1 MQEVNIR
8 EANMQEANMQKI
20 YNCAVLGDPI
30 SHSLSPVLHNAAY
43 KALGLKNWQYSKK
56 KVSETEL
63 ADFISTLDD
72 SWKGLSLTMPLKKT
86 IMKLGTPCDYWSKAL
101 NVANTAIFT
110 SNPATALP
118 SQIELCNTDVS
129 GIITAFI
136 RSLHESICQVKK
148 AVIIGSGNTASS
160 AMAALI
166 EIAQASKLEQVQVI
180 ARTENDGSVK
190 GVERFN
196 NLLRAYCADST
207 NSRSIE
213 PCLENGEAESRE
225 VESRGAESR
234 EADSKYESVVGIEFP
249 TLSEEAL
256 AKFADYSAEKL
267 GAEKLSECDESLIL
281 KSISS
286 LDALRA
292 IAEADIVISTVPAH
306 VADGIAIA
314 LKAYCQNSCV
324 KSLGALLDVVYD
336 PRPSM
341 LLSAF
346 RQYGLGIG
354 GEEMLLYQALE
365 QVKLMTFE
373 YRNSEENSEESS
385 EEKSEEKTEV
395 SSENIFENDS
405 DKAADYDNPRD
416 CEYLSNCMR
425 KALQE
430 AL

>member
-1 MQEVNIR
+1 MS
-8 EANMQEANMQKI
+8 KI
-20 YNCAVLGDPI
+20 YHCAVLGNPI
-30 SHSLSPVLHNAAY
+30 AHSLSPVLHNAAY
-43 KALGLKNWQYSKK
+43 KALGLTNWQYSKE
-56 KVSETEL
+56 KVSEAEL
-63 ADFISTLDD
+63 ADFISNLDD

-86 IMKLGTPCDYWSKAL
+86 VMKLGTPCDYWSRVL

-110 SNPATALP
+110 SNPATASP

-129 GIITAFI
+129 GIIMAFI
-136 RSLHESICQVKK
+136 VALHERISGVKK

-166 EIAQASKLEQVQVI
+166 EIAQASKLEQVKVI

-196 NLLRAYCADST
+196 NLLRAYCADSP

-213 PCLENGEAESRE
+213 PCLESSENESSE
-225 VESRGAESR
+225 NKSSENESSEKKSNETDAN
-234 EADSKYESVVGIEFP
+234 YESVIGIEFP
-249 TLSEEAL
+249 KISEEIL
-256 AKFADYSAEKL
+256 K
-267 GAEKLSECDESLIL
+267 CDESLIL
-281 KSISS
+281 QSLSS
-286 LDALRA
+286 LDAIRA

-306 VADGIAIA
+306 VADGLAIA
-314 LKAYCQNSCV
+314 LKAYCKNRRV
-324 KSLGALLDVVYD
+324 KSLGTLLDVVYD

-341 LLSAF
+341 LLSAW

-373 YRNSEENSEESS
+373 YRNSKEEAEVKAEVKAEE
-385 EEKSEEKTEV
+385 ETEVKSEEETEV
-395 SSENIFENDS
+395 KSEVIAENISNNDS
-405 DKAADYDNPRD
+405 DKTEDYDNSKDPKD
-416 CEYLSNCMR
+416 LIDCMR

>member
-1 MQEVNIR
+1 MS
-8 EANMQEANMQKI
+8 KI
-20 YNCAVLGDPI
+20 YRCAVLGDPI

-43 KALGLKNWQYSKK
+43 KALGLTNWQYSKE
-56 KVSETEL
+56 KVSEAEL
-63 ADFISTLDD
+63 ADFISNLDD

-86 IMKLGTPCDYWSKAL
+86 VMKLGTPCDYWSKVL

-110 SNPATALP
+110 SNPATASP

-129 GIITAFI
+129 GIIMAFI
-136 RSLHESICQVKK
+136 QVLHEHISGVKK

-166 EIAQASKLEQVQVI
+166 EIAQASKLEQVKVV
-180 ARTENDGSVK
+180 ARTENDGRVK

-196 NLLRAYCADST
+196 NLLRAYCADSP

-213 PCLENGEAESRE
+213 PCLESSENESSE
-225 VESRGAESR
+225 NKSNETDAN
-234 EADSKYESVVGIEFP
+234 YESVIGIEFP
-249 TLSEEAL
+249 KISEEIL
-256 AKFADYSAEKL
+256 K
-267 GAEKLSECDESLIL
+267 CDESLIL
-281 KSISS
+281 QSLSS
-286 LDALRA
+286 LDAIRA

-306 VADGIAIA
+306 VADGLAIA
-314 LKAYCQNSCV
+314 LKAYCKNRRV
-324 KSLGALLDVVYD
+324 KSLGTLLDVVYD

-341 LLSAF
+341 LLSAW

-373 YRNSEENSEESS
+373 YRNSKEETGV
-385 EEKSEEKTEV
+385 KSEV
-395 SSENIFENDS
+395 IAENISNNDS
-405 DKAADYDNPRD
+405 DKTEDYDNSKDPKD
-416 CEYLSNCMR
+416 LIDCMR

>member
-1 MQEVNIR
+1 MP
-8 EANMQEANMQKI
+8 KI

-30 SHSLSPVLHNAAY
+30 DHSLSPVLHNAAY
-43 KALGLKNWQYSKK
+43 KALGLTDWQYSKK

-63 ADFISTLDD
+63 ADFIANLDD

-86 IMKLGTPCDYWSKAL
+86 VMKLGTPCDYWSKAL

-180 ARTENDGSVK
+180 ARTESDGSVK

-196 NLLRAYCADST
+196 NLLRAYCADSP

-213 PCLENGEAESRE
+213 PCLENGEAESAE
-225 VESRGAESR
+225 NESREAESR
-234 EADSKYESVVGIEFP
+234 EADSKYESVRGIEFP

-256 AKFADYSAEKL
+256 KKFADYSAEKL

-281 KSISS
+281 KSLSS
-286 LDALRA
+286 LDAIRA

-306 VADGIAIA
+306 VADGIALA
-314 LKAYCQNSCV
+314 LKAYCQNRRV
-324 KSLGALLDVVYD
+324 KKLGTLLDVVYD
-336 PRPSM
+336 PRPSR

-354 GEEMLLYQALE
+354 GEEMLLYQALA

-373 YRNSEENSEESS
+373 YRNSEE
-385 EEKSEEKTEV
+385 KSEVSSEV

>member
-1 MQEVNIR
+1 MP
-8 EANMQEANMQKI
+8 KI

-30 SHSLSPVLHNAAY
+30 DHSLSPVLHNAAY
-43 KALGLKNWQYSKK
+43 KALGLTDWQYSKK

-63 ADFISTLDD
+63 ADFISNLDD

-86 IMKLGTPCDYWSKAL
+86 VMRLGTPCDYWSKAL

-136 RSLHESICQVKK
+136 RTLHENIISVKK

-180 ARTENDGSVK
+180 ARTENAGSVK

-196 NLLRAYCADST
+196 NLLRAYCADSP

-225 VESRGAESR
+225 AESAENESREAESR
-234 EADSKYESVVGIEFP
+234 EADSKYESVRGIEFP

-256 AKFADYSAEKL
+256 KKFADYSVEKL

-281 KSISS
+281 KSLSS
-286 LDALRA
+286 LDAIRA

-306 VADGIAIA
+306 VADGIALA
-314 LKAYCQNSCV
+314 LKAYCQNRRV
-324 KSLGALLDVVYD
+324 KKLGTLLDVVYD

-373 YRNSEENSEESS
+373 YRNSKENFEN
-385 EEKSEEKTEV
+385 
-395 SSENIFENDS
+395 SSENDFENDFENDS
-405 DKAADYDNPRD
+405 DKATDYDNPKD
-416 CEYLSNCMR
+416 CEDLSNCMR

>member
-1 MQEVNIR
+1 MP
-8 EANMQEANMQKI
+8 KI

-43 KALGLKNWQYSKK
+43 KALGLTNWQYSKE
-56 KVSETEL
+56 KVSEAEL
-63 ADFISTLDD
+63 SDFISNLDD

-86 IMKLGTPCDYWSKAL
+86 VMKLGTPCDYWSKAL

-110 SNPATALP
+110 SNPATASP

-129 GIITAFI
+129 GIIMAFI
-136 RSLHESICQVKK
+136 VALHERISGVKK

-166 EIAQASKLEQVQVI
+166 EIAQASKLEQVKVV

-196 NLLRAYCADST
+196 NLLRAYCADSP

-213 PCLENGEAESRE
+213 PCLESSENESSE
-225 VESRGAESR
+225 KKSNETDAN
-234 EADSKYESVVGIEFP
+234 YESVIGIEFP
-249 TLSEEAL
+249 KISEEIL
-256 AKFADYSAEKL
+256 K
-267 GAEKLSECDESLIL
+267 CDESLIL
-281 KSISS
+281 QSLSS
-286 LDALRA
+286 LDAIRA

-306 VADGIAIA
+306 VADGLAIA
-314 LKAYCQNSCV
+314 LKAYCKNRRV
-324 KSLGALLDVVYD
+324 KSLGTLLDVVYD

-341 LLSAF
+341 LLSAW

-373 YRNSEENSEESS
+373 YRNSKEEA
-385 EEKSEEKTEV
+385 EV
-395 SSENIFENDS
+395 KAEVIAENISNNDS
-405 DKAADYDNPRD
+405 DKTEDYDNSKDPKD
-416 CEYLSNCMR
+416 LIDCMR

>member
-1 MQEVNIR
+1 MS
-8 EANMQEANMQKI
+8 KI
-20 YNCAVLGDPI
+20 YHCAVLGNPI
-30 SHSLSPVLHNAAY
+30 AHSLSPVLHNAAY
-43 KALGLKNWQYSKK
+43 KALGLTNWQYSKE

-63 ADFISTLDD
+63 ANFISQLDD

-86 IMKLGTPCDYWSKAL
+86 VMKLGTPCDYWSRVL

-110 SNPATALP
+110 SNPATASP

-129 GIITAFI
+129 GIIMAFI
-136 RSLHESICQVKK
+136 VALHERISGVKK

-166 EIAQASKLEQVQVI
+166 EIAQASKLEQVKVV

-196 NLLRAYCADST
+196 NLLRAYCADSP

-213 PCLENGEAESRE
+213 PCLESSENESSE
-225 VESRGAESR
+225 NKSSENESSEKKSNETDAN
-234 EADSKYESVVGIEFP
+234 YESVIGIEFP
-249 TLSEEAL
+249 KISEEIL
-256 AKFADYSAEKL
+256 K
-267 GAEKLSECDESLIL
+267 CDESLIL
-281 KSISS
+281 QSLSS
-286 LDALRA
+286 LDAIRA

-306 VADGIAIA
+306 VADGLAIA
-314 LKAYCQNSCV
+314 LKAYCKNRRV
-324 KSLGALLDVVYD
+324 KSLGTLLDVVYD

-341 LLSAF
+341 LLSAW

-373 YRNSEENSEESS
+373 YRNSKEEAEVKAEVKAEE
-385 EEKSEEKTEV
+385 ETEVKSEEETEV
-395 SSENIFENDS
+395 KSEVIAENISNNDS
-405 DKAADYDNPRD
+405 DKTEDYDNSKDPKD
-416 CEYLSNCMR
+416 LIDCMR

>member
-1 MQEVNIR
+1 MS
-8 EANMQEANMQKI
+8 KI
-20 YNCAVLGDPI
+20 YHCAVLGNPI
-30 SHSLSPVLHNAAY
+30 AHSLSPVLHNAAY
-43 KALGLKNWQYSKK
+43 KALGLTNWQYSKE

-63 ADFISTLDD
+63 ANFISQLDD

-86 IMKLGTPCDYWSKAL
+86 VMKLGTPCDYWSRVL

-110 SNPATALP
+110 SNPATASP

-129 GIITAFI
+129 GIIMAFI
-136 RSLHESICQVKK
+136 VALHERISGVKK

-166 EIAQASKLEQVQVI
+166 EIAQASKLEQVKVV

-196 NLLRAYCADST
+196 NLLRAYCADSP

-213 PCLENGEAESRE
+213 PCLESSENESSE
-225 VESRGAESR
+225 NKSSEKKSNETDAN
-234 EADSKYESVVGIEFP
+234 YESVIGIEFP
-249 TLSEEAL
+249 KISEEIL
-256 AKFADYSAEKL
+256 K
-267 GAEKLSECDESLIL
+267 CDESLIL
-281 KSISS
+281 QSLSS
-286 LDALRA
+286 LDAIRA

-306 VADGIAIA
+306 VADGLAIA
-314 LKAYCQNSCV
+314 LKAYCKNRRV
-324 KSLGALLDVVYD
+324 KSLGTLLDVVYD

-341 LLSAF
+341 LLSAW

-373 YRNSEENSEESS
+373 YRNSKEEAEVKAEVKAEE
-385 EEKSEEKTEV
+385 ETEIKSEV
-395 SSENIFENDS
+395 IAENISNNDS
-405 DKAADYDNPRD
+405 DKTEDYDNSKDPKD
-416 CEYLSNCMR
+416 LIDCMR

>member
-1 MQEVNIR
+1 MP
-8 EANMQEANMQKI
+8 KI

-43 KALGLKNWQYSKK
+43 KALGLTNWRYSKE
-56 KVSETEL
+56 KVSEAEL
-63 ADFISTLDD
+63 SDFISNLDD

-86 IMKLGTPCDYWSKAL
+86 VMKLGTPCDYWSKAL

-110 SNPATALP
+110 SNPATASP

-129 GIITAFI
+129 GIIMAFI
-136 RSLHESICQVKK
+136 QALHERITGVKK

-166 EIAQASKLEQVQVI
+166 EIAQASKLEQVKVV

-196 NLLRAYCADST
+196 NLLRAYCADSP

-213 PCLENGEAESRE
+213 PCLESSENESSE
-225 VESRGAESR
+225 NESSEKKSNETDAN
-234 EADSKYESVVGIEFP
+234 YESVIGIEFP
-249 TLSEEAL
+249 KISEEIL
-256 AKFADYSAEKL
+256 K
-267 GAEKLSECDESLIL
+267 CDESLIL
-281 KSISS
+281 QSLSS
-286 LDALRA
+286 LDAIRA

-306 VADGIAIA
+306 VADGLAIA
-314 LKAYCQNSCV
+314 LKAYCKNRRV
-324 KSLGALLDVVYD
+324 KSLGTLLDVVYD

-341 LLSAF
+341 LLSAW

-373 YRNSEENSEESS
+373 YRNSKEEAEV
-385 EEKSEEKTEV
+385 KSEV
-395 SSENIFENDS
+395 IAENISNNDS
-405 DKAADYDNPRD
+405 DKTEDYDNSKDPKD
-416 CEYLSNCMR
+416 LIDCMR

>member
-1 MQEVNIR
+1 MP
-8 EANMQEANMQKI
+8 KI
-20 YNCAVLGDPI
+20 YRCAVLGDPI

-43 KALGLKNWQYSKK
+43 KALGLTNWQYSKE
-56 KVSETEL
+56 KVSEAEL
-63 ADFISTLDD
+63 ADFISNLDD

-86 IMKLGTPCDYWSKAL
+86 VMKLGTPCDYWSKVL

-110 SNPATALP
+110 SNPATASP

-129 GIITAFI
+129 GIIMAFI
-136 RSLHESICQVKK
+136 QALHERISGVKK

-166 EIAQASKLEQVQVI
+166 EIAQASKLEQVKVV

-196 NLLRAYCADST
+196 NLLREYCADSP

-213 PCLENGEAESRE
+213 PCLESSENESSE
-225 VESRGAESR
+225 KKSNETDAN
-234 EADSKYESVVGIEFP
+234 YESVIGIEFP
-249 TLSEEAL
+249 KISEEIL
-256 AKFADYSAEKL
+256 K
-267 GAEKLSECDESLIL
+267 CDESLIL
-281 KSISS
+281 QSLSS
-286 LDALRA
+286 LDAIRA

-306 VADGIAIA
+306 VADGLAIA
-314 LKAYCQNSCV
+314 LKAYCKNRRV
-324 KSLGALLDVVYD
+324 KSLGTLLDVVYD

-341 LLSAF
+341 LLSAW

-373 YRNSEENSEESS
+373 YRNSKEEAEVKAEV
-385 EEKSEEKTEV
+385 KSEV
-395 SSENIFENDS
+395 IAENISNNDS
-405 DKAADYDNPRD
+405 DKTEDYDNSKDPKD
-416 CEYLSNCMR
+416 LIDCMR

>member
-1 MQEVNIR
+1 MS
-8 EANMQEANMQKI
+8 KI
-20 YNCAVLGDPI
+20 YHCAVLGNPI
-30 SHSLSPVLHNAAY
+30 AHSLSPVLHNAAY
-43 KALGLKNWQYSKK
+43 QALGLTNWQYSKK

-63 ADFISTLDD
+63 ADFISNLDD

-86 IMKLGTPCDYWSKAL
+86 IMKLGTPCDYWSKVL

-110 SNPATALP
+110 SNPATASP

-129 GIITAFI
+129 GIIMAFI
-136 RSLHESICQVKK
+136 QALHERITGVKK

-166 EIAQASKLEQVQVI
+166 EIAQASKLEQVQVV
-180 ARTENDGSVK
+180 ARTESDGSVK

-196 NLLRAYCADST
+196 NLLRAYCADSP

-213 PCLENGEAESRE
+213 PCLESSENESSE
-225 VESRGAESR
+225 KKSNETDAN
-234 EADSKYESVVGIEFP
+234 YESVIGIEFP
-249 TLSEEAL
+249 KISEEIL
-256 AKFADYSAEKL
+256 K
-267 GAEKLSECDESLIL
+267 CDESLIL
-281 KSISS
+281 QSLSS
-286 LDALRA
+286 LDAIRA

-306 VADGIAIA
+306 VADGLAIA
-314 LKAYCQNSCV
+314 LKAYCKNRRV
-324 KSLGALLDVVYD
+324 KSLGTLLDVVYD

-341 LLSAF
+341 LLSAW

-373 YRNSEENSEESS
+373 YRNSKEEAEVKA
-385 EEKSEEKTEV
+385 EEKSEEETEV
-395 SSENIFENDS
+395 KSEVIAENISNNDS
-405 DKAADYDNPRD
+405 DKTEDYDNSKDPKD
-416 CEYLSNCMR
+416 LIDCMR

>member
-1 MQEVNIR
+1 MS
-8 EANMQEANMQKI
+8 KI
-20 YNCAVLGDPI
+20 YRCAVLGDPI

-43 KALGLKNWQYSKK
+43 KALGLTNWQYSKE
-56 KVSETEL
+56 KVSEAEL
-63 ADFISTLDD
+63 ADFISNLDD

-86 IMKLGTPCDYWSKAL
+86 VMKLGTPCDYWSKVL

-110 SNPATALP
+110 SNPATASP

-129 GIITAFI
+129 GIIMAFI
-136 RSLHESICQVKK
+136 QALHERISGVKK

-166 EIAQASKLEQVQVI
+166 EIAQASKLEQVKVV

-196 NLLRAYCADST
+196 NLLRAYCADSP

-213 PCLENGEAESRE
+213 PCLESSEKKSSEKKSNETDAN
-225 VESRGAESR
+225 
-234 EADSKYESVVGIEFP
+234 YESVIGIEFP
-249 TLSEEAL
+249 KISEEIL
-256 AKFADYSAEKL
+256 K
-267 GAEKLSECDESLIL
+267 CDESLIL
-281 KSISS
+281 QSLSS
-286 LDALRA
+286 LDAIRA

-306 VADGIAIA
+306 VADGLAIA
-314 LKAYCQNSCV
+314 LKAYCKNRRV

-341 LLSAF
+341 LLSAW

-373 YRNSEENSEESS
+373 YRNSKEEAEV
-385 EEKSEEKTEV
+385 KSEVKAEV
-395 SSENIFENDS
+395 KAEVIAENISNNDS
-405 DKAADYDNPRD
+405 DKTEDYDNSKDPKD
-416 CEYLSNCMR
+416 LIDCMR

>member
-1 MQEVNIR
+1 MP
-8 EANMQEANMQKI
+8 KI

-43 KALGLKNWQYSKK
+43 KALGLTNWQYSKE
-56 KVSETEL
+56 KVSEAEL
-63 ADFISTLDD
+63 SDFISNLDD

-86 IMKLGTPCDYWSKAL
+86 VMKLGTPCDYWSKAL

-110 SNPATALP
+110 SNPATASP

-129 GIITAFI
+129 GIIMAFI
-136 RSLHESICQVKK
+136 VALHERISGVKK

-166 EIAQASKLEQVQVI
+166 EIAQASKLEQVKVI
-180 ARTENDGSVK
+180 ARTENDGRVK

-196 NLLRAYCADST
+196 NLLREYCADSP

-213 PCLENGEAESRE
+213 PCLESSETKSSENESSE
-225 VESRGAESR
+225 KKSNETDAN
-234 EADSKYESVVGIEFP
+234 YESVIGIEFP
-249 TLSEEAL
+249 KISEEIL
-256 AKFADYSAEKL
+256 K
-267 GAEKLSECDESLIL
+267 CDESLIL
-281 KSISS
+281 QSLSS
-286 LDALRA
+286 LDAIRA

-306 VADGIAIA
+306 VADGLAIA
-314 LKAYCQNSCV
+314 LKAYCKNRRV
-324 KSLGALLDVVYD
+324 KSLGTLLDVVYD

-341 LLSAF
+341 LLSAW

-373 YRNSEENSEESS
+373 YRNSKEESEVKA
-385 EEKSEEKTEV
+385 EEKSEEETEV
-395 SSENIFENDS
+395 KSEVIAENISNNDS
-405 DKAADYDNPRD
+405 DKTEDYDNSKDPKD
-416 CEYLSNCMR
+416 LIDCMR

>member
-1 MQEVNIR
+1 MP
-8 EANMQEANMQKI
+8 KI

-43 KALGLKNWQYSKK
+43 KALGLTNWQYSKE
-56 KVSETEL
+56 KVSEAEL
-63 ADFISTLDD
+63 SDFISNLDD

-86 IMKLGTPCDYWSKAL
+86 VMKLGTPCDYWSKAL

-110 SNPATALP
+110 SNPATASP

-129 GIITAFI
+129 GIIMAFI
-136 RSLHESICQVKK
+136 VALHERISGVKK

-166 EIAQASKLEQVQVI
+166 EIAQASKLEQVKVI

-196 NLLRAYCADST
+196 NLLRAYCADSP

-213 PCLENGEAESRE
+213 PCLESSENKSNETESSE
-225 VESRGAESR
+225 KKSNETDAN
-234 EADSKYESVVGIEFP
+234 YESVIGIEFP
-249 TLSEEAL
+249 KISEEIL
-256 AKFADYSAEKL
+256 K
-267 GAEKLSECDESLIL
+267 CDESLIL
-281 KSISS
+281 QSLSS
-286 LDALRA
+286 LDAIRA

-306 VADGIAIA
+306 VADGLAIA
-314 LKAYCQNSCV
+314 LKAYCKNRRV
-324 KSLGALLDVVYD
+324 KSLGTLLDVVYD

-341 LLSAF
+341 LLSAW

-373 YRNSEENSEESS
+373 YRNSKEEAEV
-385 EEKSEEKTEV
+385 KSEV
-395 SSENIFENDS
+395 IAENISNNDS
-405 DKAADYDNPRD
+405 DKTEDYDNSKDPKD
-416 CEYLSNCMR
+416 LIDCMR

>member
-1 MQEVNIR
+1 MSE
-8 EANMQEANMQKI
+8 I
-20 YNCAVLGDPI
+20 YHCAVLGNPI
-30 SHSLSPVLHNAAY
+30 AHSLSPVLHNAAY
-43 KALGLKNWQYSKK
+43 QALGLTNWQYSKK

-63 ADFISTLDD
+63 ADFISNLDD

-86 IMKLGTPCDYWSKAL
+86 IMKLGTPCDYWSKVL

-110 SNPATALP
+110 SNPATASP

-129 GIITAFI
+129 GIIMAFI
-136 RSLHESICQVKK
+136 QALHERITGVKK

-166 EIAQASKLEQVQVI
+166 EIAQASKLEQVQVV

-196 NLLRAYCADST
+196 NLLRAYCADSP

-213 PCLENGEAESRE
+213 PCLESSENESSE
-225 VESRGAESR
+225 KKSNETDAN
-234 EADSKYESVVGIEFP
+234 YESVIGIEFP
-249 TLSEEAL
+249 KISEEIL
-256 AKFADYSAEKL
+256 K
-267 GAEKLSECDESLIL
+267 CDESLIL
-281 KSISS
+281 QSLSS
-286 LDALRA
+286 LDAIRA

-306 VADGIAIA
+306 VADGLAIA
-314 LKAYCQNSCV
+314 LKAYCKNRRV
-324 KSLGALLDVVYD
+324 KSLGTLLDVVYD

-341 LLSAF
+341 LLSAW

-373 YRNSEENSEESS
+373 YRNSKEETEVKAEEKS

-395 SSENIFENDS
+395 KSEVIAENISNNDS
-405 DKAADYDNPRD
+405 DKTEDYDNSKDPKD
-416 CEYLSNCMR
+416 LIDCMR

>member
-1 MQEVNIR
+1 MS
-8 EANMQEANMQKI
+8 KI
-20 YNCAVLGDPI
+20 YRCAVLGDPI

-43 KALGLKNWQYSKK
+43 KALGLTNWQYSKE
-56 KVSETEL
+56 KVSEAEL
-63 ADFISTLDD
+63 ADFISNLDD

-86 IMKLGTPCDYWSKAL
+86 VMKLGTPCDYWSKVL

-110 SNPATALP
+110 SNPATASP

-129 GIITAFI
+129 GIIMAFI
-136 RSLHESICQVKK
+136 QVLHERISGVKK

-166 EIAQASKLEQVQVI
+166 EIAQASKLEQVQVV

-196 NLLRAYCADST
+196 NLLRAYCADSP

-213 PCLENGEAESRE
+213 PCLESSENESSE
-225 VESRGAESR
+225 KKSNETDAN
-234 EADSKYESVVGIEFP
+234 YESVIGIEFP
-249 TLSEEAL
+249 KISEEIL
-256 AKFADYSAEKL
+256 K
-267 GAEKLSECDESLIL
+267 CDESLIL
-281 KSISS
+281 QSLSS
-286 LDALRA
+286 LDAIRA

-306 VADGIAIA
+306 VADGLAIA
-314 LKAYCQNSCV
+314 LKAYCKNRRV
-324 KSLGALLDVVYD
+324 KSLGTLLDVVYD

-341 LLSAF
+341 LLSAW

-373 YRNSEENSEESS
+373 YRNSKEEA
-385 EEKSEEKTEV
+385 EV
-395 SSENIFENDS
+395 IAENISNNDS
-405 DKAADYDNPRD
+405 DKTEYYDNSKDPKD
-416 CEYLSNCMR
+416 LIDCMR

>member
-1 MQEVNIR
+1 MS
-8 EANMQEANMQKI
+8 KI
-20 YNCAVLGDPI
+20 YRCAVLGDPI

-43 KALGLKNWQYSKK
+43 KALGLTNWQYSKE
-56 KVSETEL
+56 KVSEAEL
-63 ADFISTLDD
+63 SDFISNLDD

-86 IMKLGTPCDYWSKAL
+86 VMKLGTPCDYWSKVL

-110 SNPATALP
+110 SNPATASP

-129 GIITAFI
+129 GIIMAFI
-136 RSLHESICQVKK
+136 QALHERISGVKK

-166 EIAQASKLEQVQVI
+166 EIAQASKLEQVKVV

-196 NLLRAYCADST
+196 NLLRAYCADSP

-213 PCLENGEAESRE
+213 PCLESSVTESSE
-225 VESRGAESR
+225 KKSNETDAN
-234 EADSKYESVVGIEFP
+234 YESVIGIEFP
-249 TLSEEAL
+249 KISEEIL
-256 AKFADYSAEKL
+256 K
-267 GAEKLSECDESLIL
+267 CDESLIL
-281 KSISS
+281 QSLSS
-286 LDALRA
+286 LDAIRA

-306 VADGIAIA
+306 VADGLAIA
-314 LKAYCQNSCV
+314 LKAYCKNRRV
-324 KSLGALLDVVYD
+324 KSLGTLLDVVYD

-341 LLSAF
+341 LLSAW

-373 YRNSEENSEESS
+373 YRNSKEETEV
-385 EEKSEEKTEV
+385 KSEV
-395 SSENIFENDS
+395 IAENISNNDS
-405 DKAADYDNPRD
+405 DKTEDYDNSKDPKD
-416 CEYLSNCMR
+416 LIDCMR

>member
-1 MQEVNIR
+1 MP
-8 EANMQEANMQKI
+8 KI
-20 YNCAVLGDPI
+20 YRCAVLGDPI

-43 KALGLKNWQYSKK
+43 KALGLTNWQYSKE
-56 KVSETEL
+56 KVSEAEL
-63 ADFISTLDD
+63 ADFISNLDD

-86 IMKLGTPCDYWSKAL
+86 VMKLGTPCDYWSKVL

-110 SNPATALP
+110 SNPATASP

-129 GIITAFI
+129 GIIMAFI
-136 RSLHESICQVKK
+136 QALQERISGVKK

-166 EIAQASKLEQVQVI
+166 EIAQASKLEQVQVV

-196 NLLRAYCADST
+196 NLLRAYCADSP

-213 PCLENGEAESRE
+213 PCLENSENESSE
-225 VESRGAESR
+225 KKSNETDAN
-234 EADSKYESVVGIEFP
+234 YESVIGIEFP
-249 TLSEEAL
+249 KISEEIL
-256 AKFADYSAEKL
+256 K
-267 GAEKLSECDESLIL
+267 CDESLIL
-281 KSISS
+281 QSLSS
-286 LDALRA
+286 LDAIRA

-306 VADGIAIA
+306 VADGLAIA
-314 LKAYCQNSCV
+314 LKTYCKNRRV
-324 KSLGALLDVVYD
+324 KSLGTLLDVVYD

-341 LLSAF
+341 LLSAW

-373 YRNSEENSEESS
+373 YRNSKEKAEVKAEVKAEEKA
-385 EEKSEEKTEV
+385 EEKSEEKSEV
-395 SSENIFENDS
+395 IAENISNNDS
-405 DKAADYDNPRD
+405 DKTEDYDNSKDPKD
-416 CEYLSNCMR
+416 LIDCMR

>member
-1 MQEVNIR
+1 MS
-8 EANMQEANMQKI
+8 KI
-20 YNCAVLGDPI
+20 YHCAVLGNPI
-30 SHSLSPVLHNAAY
+30 AHSLSPVLHNAAY
-43 KALGLKNWQYSKK
+43 QALGLTNWQYSKK

-63 ADFISTLDD
+63 ADFIRHLDE

-86 IMKLGTPCDYWSKAL
+86 IMKLGTPCDYWSKVL

-110 SNPATALP
+110 SNPATASP

-129 GIITAFI
+129 GIIMAFI
-136 RSLHESICQVKK
+136 QALHERITGVKK

-166 EIAQASKLEQVQVI
+166 EIAQASKLEQVQVV
-180 ARTENDGSVK
+180 ARTESDGSVK

-196 NLLRAYCADST
+196 NLLRAYCADSP

-213 PCLENGEAESRE
+213 PCLESSENESSE
-225 VESRGAESR
+225 KKSNETDAN
-234 EADSKYESVVGIEFP
+234 YESVIGIEFP
-249 TLSEEAL
+249 KISEEIL
-256 AKFADYSAEKL
+256 K
-267 GAEKLSECDESLIL
+267 CDESLIL
-281 KSISS
+281 QSLSS
-286 LDALRA
+286 LDAIRA

-306 VADGIAIA
+306 VADGLAIA
-314 LKAYCQNSCV
+314 LKAYCKNRRV
-324 KSLGALLDVVYD
+324 KSLGTLLDVVYD

-341 LLSAF
+341 LLSAW

-373 YRNSEENSEESS
+373 YRNSKEETEVKA
-385 EEKSEEKTEV
+385 EEKSEEEAEV
-395 SSENIFENDS
+395 KSEVIAENISNNDS
-405 DKAADYDNPRD
+405 DKTEDYDNSKDPKD
-416 CEYLSNCMR
+416 LIDCMR

>member
-1 MQEVNIR
+1 MP
-8 EANMQEANMQKI
+8 KI

-43 KALGLKNWQYSKK
+43 KALGLTNWQYSKE
-56 KVSETEL
+56 KVSEAEL
-63 ADFISTLDD
+63 SDFISNLDD

-110 SNPATALP
+110 SNPATASP

-129 GIITAFI
+129 GIIMAFI
-136 RSLHESICQVKK
+136 VALHESISGVKK

-166 EIAQASKLEQVQVI
+166 EIAQASKLEQVKVV

-196 NLLRAYCADST
+196 NLLRAYCADSP

-213 PCLENGEAESRE
+213 PCLESSENESSE
-225 VESRGAESR
+225 NESSEKKSNETDAN
-234 EADSKYESVVGIEFP
+234 YESVIGIEFP
-249 TLSEEAL
+249 KISEEIL
-256 AKFADYSAEKL
+256 K
-267 GAEKLSECDESLIL
+267 CDESLIL
-281 KSISS
+281 QSLSS
-286 LDALRA
+286 LDAIRA

-306 VADGIAIA
+306 VADGLAIA
-314 LKAYCQNSCV
+314 LKAYCKNRRV
-324 KSLGALLDVVYD
+324 KSLGTLLDVVYD

-341 LLSAF
+341 LLSAW

-373 YRNSEENSEESS
+373 YRNSKEEAEV
-385 EEKSEEKTEV
+385 KSEV
-395 SSENIFENDS
+395 IAENISNNDS
-405 DKAADYDNPRD
+405 DKTEDYDNSKDPKD
-416 CEYLSNCMR
+416 LIDCMR

>member
-1 MQEVNIR
+1 MP
-8 EANMQEANMQKI
+8 KI
-20 YNCAVLGDPI
+20 YRCAVLGDPI

-43 KALGLKNWQYSKK
+43 KALGLTNWQYSKE
-56 KVSETEL
+56 KVSEAEL
-63 ADFISTLDD
+63 ADFISNLDD

-86 IMKLGTPCDYWSKAL
+86 VMKLGTPCDYWSRTL

-110 SNPATALP
+110 SNPATASP

-129 GIITAFI
+129 GIIMAFI
-136 RSLHESICQVKK
+136 QALHERISGVKK

-166 EIAQASKLEQVQVI
+166 EIAQASKLEQVQVV

-196 NLLRAYCADST
+196 NLLRAYCADSP

-213 PCLENGEAESRE
+213 PCLESSENESSE
-225 VESRGAESR
+225 NESSEKKSNETDAN
-234 EADSKYESVVGIEFP
+234 YESVIGIEFP
-249 TLSEEAL
+249 KISEEIL
-256 AKFADYSAEKL
+256 K
-267 GAEKLSECDESLIL
+267 CDESLIL
-281 KSISS
+281 QSLSS
-286 LDALRA
+286 LDAIRA

-306 VADGIAIA
+306 VADGLAIA
-314 LKAYCQNSCV
+314 LKAYCKNRRV
-324 KSLGALLDVVYD
+324 KSLGTLLDVVYD

-341 LLSAF
+341 LLSAW

-373 YRNSEENSEESS
+373 YRNSKEKAEVKAEVKA
-385 EEKSEEKTEV
+385 EEKSEEKSEV
-395 SSENIFENDS
+395 IAENISNNDS
-405 DKAADYDNPRD
+405 DKTEDYDNSKDPKD
-416 CEYLSNCMR
+416 LIDCMR

>member
-1 MQEVNIR
+1 MP
-8 EANMQEANMQKI
+8 KI

-43 KALGLKNWQYSKK
+43 KALGLTNWQYSKE
-56 KVSETEL
+56 KVSEAEL
-63 ADFISTLDD
+63 SDFISNLDD

-86 IMKLGTPCDYWSKAL
+86 VMKLGTPCDYWSKAL

-110 SNPATALP
+110 SNPATASP

-129 GIITAFI
+129 GIIMAFI
-136 RSLHESICQVKK
+136 VALHERISGVKK

-166 EIAQASKLEQVQVI
+166 EIAQASKLEQVKVI

-196 NLLRAYCADST
+196 NLLRAYCADSP

-213 PCLENGEAESRE
+213 PCLESSENKSSENESS
-225 VESRGAESR
+225 ESDA
-234 EADSKYESVVGIEFP
+234 KYESVQGIEFP
-249 TLSEEAL
+249 TLSE
-256 AKFADYSAEKL
+256 KVF
-267 GAEKLSECDESLIL
+267 ECDESLIL
-281 KSISS
+281 QSLSS
-286 LDALRA
+286 LDAIRA

-306 VADGIAIA
+306 VADGLAIA
-314 LKAYCQNSCV
+314 LKAYCKNRRV
-324 KSLGALLDVVYD
+324 KSLGTLLDVVYD

-341 LLSAF
+341 LLSAW

-373 YRNSEENSEESS
+373 YRNSKEETEV
-385 EEKSEEKTEV
+385 KSEV
-395 SSENIFENDS
+395 IAENISNNDS
-405 DKAADYDNPRD
+405 DKTEDYDNSKDPKD
-416 CEYLSNCMR
+416 LIDCMR

>member
-1 MQEVNIR
+1 MP
-8 EANMQEANMQKI
+8 KI
-20 YNCAVLGDPI
+20 YHCAVLGDPI

-43 KALGLKNWQYSKK
+43 KALGLTNWQYSKE
-56 KVSETEL
+56 KVSEAEL
-63 ADFISTLDD
+63 ADFIAHLDD

-86 IMKLGTPCDYWSKAL
+86 VMKLGTPCDYWSQTLK
-101 NVANTAIFT
+101 VANTAIFT
-110 SNPATALP
+110 SNPATASP

-129 GIITAFI
+129 GIIRAFVVA
-136 RSLHESICQVKK
+136 LHERISQVKK

-166 EIAQASKLEQVQVI
+166 EIAQASKLEQVKVV
-180 ARTENDGSVK
+180 ARTEDNGSVK

-196 NLLRAYCADST
+196 NLLQKYCTDFP

-213 PCLENGEAESRE
+213 PCLESSENESSE
-225 VESRGAESR
+225 KKSNETDAN
-234 EADSKYESVVGIEFP
+234 YESVIGIEFP
-249 TLSEEAL
+249 TLSEEV
-256 AKFADYSAEKL
+256 F
-267 GAEKLSECDESLIL
+267 ECDESLIL
-281 KSISS
+281 QSLSS
-286 LDALRA
+286 LDAIRA

-306 VADGIAIA
+306 VADGLAIA
-314 LKAYCQNSCV
+314 LKAYCQNRCV
-324 KSLGALLDVVYD
+324 KSLGTLLDVVYD

-341 LLSAF
+341 LLRAW

-373 YRNSEENSEESS
+373 YRNSKVKSEVSSEASS
-385 EEKSEEKTEV
+385 EEKSEEK
-395 SSENIFENDS
+395 SENSFENAS
-405 DKAADYDNPRD
+405 DKTADYDNSKD
-416 CEYLSNCMR
+416 CEYLTNCMR

>member
-1 MQEVNIR
+1 MP
-8 EANMQEANMQKI
+8 KI

-43 KALGLKNWQYSKK
+43 KALGLTNWQYSKE
-56 KVSETEL
+56 KVSEAEL
-63 ADFISTLDD
+63 SDFISNLDD

-86 IMKLGTPCDYWSKAL
+86 VMKLGTPCDYWSKAL

-110 SNPATALP
+110 SNPATASP

-129 GIITAFI
+129 GIIMAFI
-136 RSLHESICQVKK
+136 VALHERISGVKK

-166 EIAQASKLEQVQVI
+166 EIAQASKLEQIKVV

-196 NLLRAYCADST
+196 NLLRAYCADSP

-213 PCLENGEAESRE
+213 PCLESSENESSE
-225 VESRGAESR
+225 KKSNETDAN
-234 EADSKYESVVGIEFP
+234 YESVIGIEFP
-249 TLSEEAL
+249 KISEEIL
-256 AKFADYSAEKL
+256 K
-267 GAEKLSECDESLIL
+267 CDESLIL
-281 KSISS
+281 QSLSS
-286 LDALRA
+286 LDAIRA

-306 VADGIAIA
+306 VADGLAIA
-314 LKAYCQNSCV
+314 LKAYCKNRRV
-324 KSLGALLDVVYD
+324 KSLGTLLDVVYD

-341 LLSAF
+341 LLSEW

-373 YRNSEENSEESS
+373 YRNSKEEAEV
-385 EEKSEEKTEV
+385 KSEV
-395 SSENIFENDS
+395 IAENISNNDS
-405 DKAADYDNPRD
+405 DKTEDYDNSKDPKD
-416 CEYLSNCMR
+416 LIDCMR

>member
-1 MQEVNIR
+1 MQ

-63 ADFISTLDD
+63 ADFISNLDD

-166 EIAQASKLEQVQVI
+166 EIAQASKLEQVQVV

-196 NLLRAYCADST
+196 NLLRAYCADSP

-213 PCLENGEAESRE
+213 PCLENGEAESSE
-225 VESRGAESR
+225 AESS
-234 EADSKYESVVGIEFP
+234 EADSKYESVRGIEFP

-256 AKFADYSAEKL
+256 EKFADYSAEKL

-281 KSISS
+281 KSLSS
-286 LDALRA
+286 LDAIRA

-306 VADGIAIA
+306 VADGLAIA

-324 KSLGALLDVVYD
+324 KRLGALLDVVYD

-341 LLSAF
+341 LLSTW

-373 YRNSEENSEESS
+373 YRNSEENSEEKSEVSS
-385 EEKSEEKTEV
+385 EEKSEESSEESSEV

-405 DKAADYDNPRD
+405 DKAEDYDNPKD

>member
-1 MQEVNIR
+1 MS
-8 EANMQEANMQKI
+8 KI
-20 YNCAVLGDPI
+20 YRCAVLGDPI

-43 KALGLKNWQYSKK
+43 KALGLTNWQYSKE
-56 KVSETEL
+56 KVSEAEL
-63 ADFISTLDD
+63 ADFISNLDD

-86 IMKLGTPCDYWSKAL
+86 VMKLGTPCDYWSRTL

-110 SNPATALP
+110 SNPAAASP

-129 GIITAFI
+129 GIIMAFI
-136 RSLHESICQVKK
+136 QALHERISGVKK

-166 EIAQASKLEQVQVI
+166 EIAQASKLEQVKVV

-196 NLLRAYCADST
+196 NLLRAYCADSP

-213 PCLENGEAESRE
+213 PCLESSENESSE
-225 VESRGAESR
+225 KKSSEKKSNETDAN
-234 EADSKYESVVGIEFP
+234 YESVIGIEFP
-249 TLSEEAL
+249 KISEEIL
-256 AKFADYSAEKL
+256 K
-267 GAEKLSECDESLIL
+267 CDESLIL
-281 KSISS
+281 QSLSS
-286 LDALRA
+286 LDAIRA

-306 VADGIAIA
+306 VADGLAIA
-314 LKAYCQNSCV
+314 LKAYCKNRRV
-324 KSLGALLDVVYD
+324 KSLGTLLDVVYD

-341 LLSAF
+341 LLSAW

-373 YRNSEENSEESS
+373 YRNSKEEAEVKAEVKAEEKS
-385 EEKSEEKTEV
+385 EEKSEEETELKAEV
-395 SSENIFENDS
+395 IAENISNNDS
-405 DKAADYDNPRD
+405 DKTEDYDNSKD
-416 CEYLSNCMR
+416 SKDLIDCMR

>member
-1 MQEVNIR
+1 MP
-8 EANMQEANMQKI
+8 KI

-43 KALGLKNWQYSKK
+43 KALGLTNWQYSKE
-56 KVSETEL
+56 KVSEAEL
-63 ADFISTLDD
+63 ADFISNLDD

-86 IMKLGTPCDYWSKAL
+86 VMKLGTPCDYWSRTL

-110 SNPATALP
+110 SNPATASP

-129 GIITAFI
+129 GIIMAFI
-136 RSLHESICQVKK
+136 QALHERISGVKK

-166 EIAQASKLEQVQVI
+166 EIAQASKLEQVKVV

-196 NLLRAYCADST
+196 NLLREYCADSP

-213 PCLENGEAESRE
+213 PCLESSENKSNETESSE
-225 VESRGAESR
+225 KKSNETDAN
-234 EADSKYESVVGIEFP
+234 YESVIGIEFP
-249 TLSEEAL
+249 KISEEIL
-256 AKFADYSAEKL
+256 K
-267 GAEKLSECDESLIL
+267 CDESLIL
-281 KSISS
+281 QSLSS
-286 LDALRA
+286 LDAIRA

-306 VADGIAIA
+306 VADGLSIA
-314 LKAYCQNSCV
+314 LKAYCKNRRV
-324 KSLGALLDVVYD
+324 KSLGTLLDVVYD

-341 LLSAF
+341 LLSAW

-373 YRNSEENSEESS
+373 YRNSKEEAEV
-385 EEKSEEKTEV
+385 KSEV
-395 SSENIFENDS
+395 IAENISNNDS
-405 DKAADYDNPRD
+405 DKTEDYDNSKDPKD
-416 CEYLSNCMR
+416 LIDCMR

>member
-1 MQEVNIR
+1 MP
-8 EANMQEANMQKI
+8 KI

-43 KALGLKNWQYSKK
+43 KALGLTNWQYSKE
-56 KVSETEL
+56 KVSEAEL
-63 ADFISTLDD
+63 SDFISNLDD

-86 IMKLGTPCDYWSKAL
+86 VMKLGTPCDYWSKAL

-110 SNPATALP
+110 SNPATASP

-129 GIITAFI
+129 GIIMAFI
-136 RSLHESICQVKK
+136 VALHERISGVKK

-166 EIAQASKLEQVQVI
+166 EIAQASKLEQVKVI

-196 NLLRAYCADST
+196 NLLRAYCADSP

-213 PCLENGEAESRE
+213 PCLESSENESSE
-225 VESRGAESR
+225 KKSNETDAN
-234 EADSKYESVVGIEFP
+234 YESVIGIEFP
-249 TLSEEAL
+249 KISEEIL
-256 AKFADYSAEKL
+256 K
-267 GAEKLSECDESLIL
+267 CDESLIL
-281 KSISS
+281 QSLSS
-286 LDALRA
+286 LDAIRA

-306 VADGIAIA
+306 VADGLAIA
-314 LKAYCQNSCV
+314 LKAYCKNRRV
-324 KSLGALLDVVYD
+324 KSLGTLLDVVYD

-341 LLSAF
+341 LLSAW

-373 YRNSEENSEESS
+373 YRNSKEEAEV
-385 EEKSEEKTEV
+385 KSEV
-395 SSENIFENDS
+395 IAENISNNDS
-405 DKAADYDNPRD
+405 DKTEDYDNSKDPKD
-416 CEYLSNCMR
+416 LIDCMR

>member
-1 MQEVNIR
+1 MS
-8 EANMQEANMQKI
+8 KI
-20 YNCAVLGDPI
+20 YHCAVLGNPI
-30 SHSLSPVLHNAAY
+30 AHSLSPVLHNAAY
-43 KALGLKNWQYSKK
+43 QALGLTNWQYSKK

-63 ADFISTLDD
+63 ADFIRHLDE

-86 IMKLGTPCDYWSKAL
+86 IMKLGTPCDYWSKVL

-110 SNPATALP
+110 SNPATASP

-129 GIITAFI
+129 GIIMAFI
-136 RSLHESICQVKK
+136 QALHERITGVKK

-166 EIAQASKLEQVQVI
+166 EIAQASKLEQVQVV
-180 ARTENDGSVK
+180 ARTESDGSVK

-196 NLLRAYCADST
+196 NLLRAYCADSP

-213 PCLENGEAESRE
+213 PCLESSENESSE
-225 VESRGAESR
+225 KKSNETDAN
-234 EADSKYESVVGIEFP
+234 YESVIGIEFP
-249 TLSEEAL
+249 KISEEIL
-256 AKFADYSAEKL
+256 K
-267 GAEKLSECDESLIL
+267 CDESLIL
-281 KSISS
+281 QSLSS
-286 LDALRA
+286 LDAIRA

-306 VADGIAIA
+306 VADGLAIA
-314 LKAYCQNSCV
+314 LKAYCKNRRV
-324 KSLGALLDVVYD
+324 KSLGTLLDVVYD

-341 LLSAF
+341 LLSAW

-373 YRNSEENSEESS
+373 YRNSKEEAEEKS

-395 SSENIFENDS
+395 KSEVIAENISNNDS
-405 DKAADYDNPRD
+405 DKTEDYDNSQDPKD
-416 CEYLSNCMR
+416 LIDCMR

>member
-1 MQEVNIR
+1 MS
-8 EANMQEANMQKI
+8 KI
-20 YNCAVLGDPI
+20 YHCAVLGNPI
-30 SHSLSPVLHNAAY
+30 AHSLSPVLHNAAY

-63 ADFISTLDD
+63 ADFISQLDD

-86 IMKLGTPCDYWSKAL
+86 IMKLGTPCDYWSRVL

-196 NLLRAYCADST
+196 NLLRAYCADSP

-225 VESRGAESR
+225 AESAENESREAESR
-234 EADSKYESVVGIEFP
+234 EVDSKYESVRGIEFP
-249 TLSEEAL
+249 TFSEEAL
-256 AKFADYSAEKL
+256 KKFADYSAEKL
-267 GAEKLSECDESLIL
+267 GAEKLSECDESIIL
-281 KSISS
+281 ESLSS
-286 LDALRA
+286 LDAIRA

-306 VADGIAIA
+306 VADGLAIA
-314 LKAYCQNSCV
+314 LKAYCQNRCV

-341 LLSAF
+341 LLSDF

-373 YRNSEENSEESS
+373 YRNSKENFENGGEDCGENS
-385 EEKSEEKTEV
+385 
-395 SSENIFENDS
+395 FENAAEKDS
-405 DKAADYDNPRD
+405 DKATDYDNSKD
-416 CEYLSNCMR
+416 CEYLSDCMR

>member
-1 MQEVNIR
+1 MP
-8 EANMQEANMQKI
+8 KI

-43 KALGLKNWQYSKK
+43 KALGLTNWQYSKE
-56 KVSETEL
+56 KVSEAEL
-63 ADFISTLDD
+63 SDFISNLDD

-86 IMKLGTPCDYWSKAL
+86 VMKLGTPCDYWSKAL

-110 SNPATALP
+110 SNPATASP

-129 GIITAFI
+129 GIIMAFI
-136 RSLHESICQVKK
+136 VALHERISGVKK

-166 EIAQASKLEQVQVI
+166 EIAQASKLEQVKVV

-196 NLLRAYCADST
+196 NLLRAYCADSP

-213 PCLENGEAESRE
+213 PCLESSENKSNETESSE
-225 VESRGAESR
+225 KKSNETDAN
-234 EADSKYESVVGIEFP
+234 YESVIGIEFP
-249 TLSEEAL
+249 KISEEIL
-256 AKFADYSAEKL
+256 K
-267 GAEKLSECDESLIL
+267 CDESLIL
-281 KSISS
+281 QSLSS
-286 LDALRA
+286 LDAIRA

-306 VADGIAIA
+306 VADGLAIA
-314 LKAYCQNSCV
+314 LKAYCKNRRV
-324 KSLGALLDVVYD
+324 KSLGTLLDVVYD

-341 LLSAF
+341 LLSAW

-373 YRNSEENSEESS
+373 YRNSKEEAEV
-385 EEKSEEKTEV
+385 KSEV
-395 SSENIFENDS
+395 IAENISNNDS
-405 DKAADYDNPRD
+405 DKTEDYDNSKDPKD
-416 CEYLSNCMR
+416 LIDCMR

>member
-1 MQEVNIR
+1 MP
-8 EANMQEANMQKI
+8 KI

-43 KALGLKNWQYSKK
+43 KALGLTNWQYSKE
-56 KVSETEL
+56 KVSEAEL
-63 ADFISTLDD
+63 SDFISNLDD

-110 SNPATALP
+110 SNPATASP

-129 GIITAFI
+129 GIIMAFI
-136 RSLHESICQVKK
+136 VALHERISGVKK

-166 EIAQASKLEQVQVI
+166 EIAQASKLEQVKVI
-180 ARTENDGSVK
+180 ARTENDGSIK

-196 NLLRAYCADST
+196 NLLRAYCADSP

-213 PCLENGEAESRE
+213 PCLESSENESSE
-225 VESRGAESR
+225 KKSNETDAN
-234 EADSKYESVVGIEFP
+234 YESVIGIEFP
-249 TLSEEAL
+249 KISEEIL
-256 AKFADYSAEKL
+256 K
-267 GAEKLSECDESLIL
+267 CDESLIL
-281 KSISS
+281 QSLSS
-286 LDALRA
+286 LDAIRA

-306 VADGIAIA
+306 VADGLAIA
-314 LKAYCQNSCV
+314 LKAYCKNRRV
-324 KSLGALLDVVYD
+324 KSLGTLLDVVYD

-341 LLSAF
+341 LLSAW

-373 YRNSEENSEESS
+373 YRNSKEEA
-385 EEKSEEKTEV
+385 EV
-395 SSENIFENDS
+395 IAENISNNDS
-405 DKAADYDNPRD
+405 DKAEDYDNSKDPKD
-416 CEYLSNCMR
+416 LIDCMR

>member
-1 MQEVNIR
+1 MP
-8 EANMQEANMQKI
+8 KI
-20 YNCAVLGDPI
+20 YRCAVLGDPI

-43 KALGLKNWQYSKK
+43 KVLGLTNWQYSKE
-56 KVSETEL
+56 KVSEAEL
-63 ADFISTLDD
+63 ADFISNLDD

-86 IMKLGTPCDYWSKAL
+86 VMKLGTPCDYWSKVL

-110 SNPATALP
+110 SNPATASP

-129 GIITAFI
+129 GIIMAFI
-136 RSLHESICQVKK
+136 QALHERISGVKK

-166 EIAQASKLEQVQVI
+166 EIAQASKLEQVKVV

-196 NLLRAYCADST
+196 NLLRAYCADSP

-213 PCLENGEAESRE
+213 PCLESSENESSE
-225 VESRGAESR
+225 KKSNETDAN
-234 EADSKYESVVGIEFP
+234 YESVIGIEFP
-249 TLSEEAL
+249 KISEEIL
-256 AKFADYSAEKL
+256 K
-267 GAEKLSECDESLIL
+267 CDESLIL
-281 KSISS
+281 QSLSS
-286 LDALRA
+286 LDAIRA

-306 VADGIAIA
+306 VADGLAVA
-314 LKAYCQNSCV
+314 LKAYCKNRRV
-324 KSLGALLDVVYD
+324 KSLGTLLDVVYD

-341 LLSAF
+341 LLSAW

-373 YRNSEENSEESS
+373 YRNSKEETEV
-385 EEKSEEKTEV
+385 KSEV
-395 SSENIFENDS
+395 IAENISNNDS
-405 DKAADYDNPRD
+405 DKTEDYDNSKDPKD
-416 CEYLSNCMR
+416 LIDCMR